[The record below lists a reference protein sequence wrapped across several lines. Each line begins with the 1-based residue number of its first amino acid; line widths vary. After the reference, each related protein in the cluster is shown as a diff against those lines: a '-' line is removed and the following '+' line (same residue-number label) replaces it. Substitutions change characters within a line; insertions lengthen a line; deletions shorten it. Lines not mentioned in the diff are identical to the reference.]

1 MRKILISILLIL
13 LIVLAF
19 FTIFQGI
26 SIGSFQILSAT
37 GIVELNDNLNA
48 SINEAN
54 TKIKQDLQNKKTEL
68 SENVQLLLQSK
79 EDYYDLANVSTEN
92 EINEASTEEV
102 YTTEYLW
109 LRVGRHARNEGVNI
123 RMEILTGDA
132 GDSSVK
138 NIDFTVDGAYVAIM
152 DFISAIEDDSELAFR
167 IENFNM
173 LPSGDNLQATFSV
186 TEIRI
191 RQEQT
196 TATVNN
202 TTSTTDTMADPATNA
217 GGTTDTSAQS

>member
-13 LIVLAF
+13 LIVLAY

-37 GIVELNDNLNA
+37 GIINLNDELDA
-48 SINEAN
+48 SIDVAN
-54 TKIKQDLQNKKTEL
+54 MKIKQDLQNKKSEL

-79 EDYYDLANVSTEN
+79 EDYYDLANVSTET
-92 EINEASTEEV
+92 EINKAQTEEV

-109 LRVGRHARNEGVNI
+109 LRIGRHARNEGVNI
-123 RMEILTGDA
+123 RMDILTGDA
-132 GDSSVK
+132 GDNSIK
-138 NIDFTVDGAYVAIM
+138 NIDFTVDGAYIGIM

-186 TEIRI
+186 TGIRI

-196 TATVNN
+196 TTTVDN
-202 TTSTTDTMADPATNA
+202 TTDTTTGPTTNTE
-217 GGTTDTSAQS
+217 GTTDTSAQS

>member
-123 RMEILTGDA
+123 RMEILTGGA

-202 TTSTTDTMADPATNA
+202 TTSTTDSTTNT
-217 GGTTDTSAQS
+217 GETTDTSAQS